1 MAKQV
6 ISVFSGLA
14 TVGVTLTD
22 WIANVDFFI
31 LNANIAP
38 DEFIENDAILE
49 IDTTAETGQIK
60 AIPIPGEYVSTSAVL
75 YVPQEITRSGLPV
88 RLALLVS
95 EPYQLQVLAILYQ
108 DDFQQW
114 LTDKLEAIENKI
126 IAACSGG
133 YSTRLPTMLP

>member
-6 ISVFSGLA
+6 ISVFSGL
-14 TVGVTLTD
+14 TTLGVTVTD

-31 LNANIAP
+31 LTANIAP

-49 IDTTAETGQIK
+49 IDTTAQTGQIK

-75 YVPQEITRSGLPV
+75 YVPQEISRSGLPV

-95 EPYQLQVLAILYQ
+95 EPYQLQVLAVLYQ

-114 LTDKLEAIENKI
+114 LKDKLETIETKI
-126 IAACSGG
+126 EAACSGG
-133 YSTRLPTMLP
+133 YSPRLPTMLP

>member
-6 ISVFSGLA
+6 ISVFSGLT

-31 LNANIAP
+31 LTANIAP

-49 IDTTAETGQIK
+49 IDVTAETGQIK

-75 YVPQEITRSGLPV
+75 YVPQEIARSGLPV

-95 EPYQLQVLAILYQ
+95 EPYQLQVLAVLYQ

-114 LTDKLEAIENKI
+114 LTNKLEAIENKI

-133 YSTRLPTMLP
+133 YSPRLPTMLP